1 MNYEKEYMNY
11 LISKKEKMETDIL
24 DNYFYNKI
32 TFEEVLEKLDTTKMD
47 ILSYEKFVKEIKIRE
62 ILG

>member
-1 MNYEKEYMNY
+1 MNYEKEYINY
-11 LISKKEKMETDIL
+11 LISKKEKIKKDIL

-32 TFEEVLEKLDTTKMD
+32 TFEEILEKIDTTEMD
-47 ILSYEKFVKEIKIRE
+47 ILSYEKFIKEIKIKE

>member
-1 MNYEKEYMNY
+1 MNYEKEYIDY
-11 LISKKEKMETDIL
+11 LISNKEKIKTDIL
-24 DNYFYNKI
+24 DSYFYNKI

-47 ILSYEKFVKEIKIRE
+47 ILSYEKFVKEIKIKE

>member
-1 MNYEKEYMNY
+1 MNYEKEYMYY
-11 LISKKEKMETDIL
+11 LISKKGKIETDIL
-24 DNYFYNKI
+24 DDYFYNKI

-47 ILSYEKFVKEIKIRE
+47 IISYEKFVKEIKIRE